1 VPKRKADEVIT
12 IRFELQEHERKLI
25 DSYLTAS
32 SVNGFME
39 ALDKLTSFE
48 NLYVIVTI
56 IELLTGKEILPGTPN
71 DVGEMIDAIGGAFK
85 DPDGSTGLAGFWDVN
100 LTADYER
107 FKGGLSNLF
116 GKVNPFD

>member
-71 DVGEMIDAIGGAFK
+71 DVGEIIDSISGAFK
-85 DPDGSTGLAGFWDVN
+85 DPDGSTGWKGFIDVDLGSDWN
-100 LTADYER
+100 R
-107 FKGGLSNLF
+107 FKGGVSNLF

>member
-1 VPKRKADEVIT
+1 MPKRKADEVIT

-39 ALDKLTSFE
+39 ALDKITSFE

-71 DVGEMIDAIGGAFK
+71 DVGEIIDSISGAFK
-85 DPDGSTGLAGFWDVN
+85 DPDGSTGFTGFFDVD
-100 LTADYER
+100 LGADYDR

-116 GKVNPFD
+116 GRVNPFD